1 MTSIIRLNWLRWFTV
16 FAAATFATAGTGCTG
31 KATIG
36 GYSTGEDFDDSI
48 RSIAVPIFEN
58 RTFYRE
64 TEFKLTEALTKEIE
78 ARTPYKVTKAGAADT
93 ALTGTVVNVSQRM
106 LSRDRDT
113 GLPQEVQVTV
123 VVSFEWKDL
132 RSGKVIRQRSRFE
145 GTGEAISTYPAGEPI
160 EVAKISAIQELA
172 KQIVS
177 VMRNDW

>member
-1 MTSIIRLNWLRWFTV
+1 MTTISRASRIAMLAL
-16 FAAATFATAGTGCTG
+16 AAFVATGCGG

-36 GYSTGEDFDDSI
+36 GYSTGEDFDTSI

-64 TEFKLTEALTKEIE
+64 TEFRLTEALTKEIE
-78 ARTPYKVTKAGAADT
+78 ARTPYKVVASGSADT
-93 ALTGTVVNVSQRM
+93 ALTGTVLRVNQRL
-106 LSRDRDT
+106 LSRDRRT

-123 VVSFEWKDL
+123 VVGFEWKDL
-132 RSGKVIRQRSRFE
+132 RTGEVIRQRSRFE
-145 GTGEAISTYPAGEPI
+145 GTGEYIPTYPAGEPV
-160 EVAKISAIQELA
+160 EVARLAAIQELA

>member
-1 MTSIIRLNWLRWFTV
+1 MMAMPRSNWMRVFTLV
-16 FAAATFATAGTGCTG
+16 AAVASVTGCTG

-36 GYSTGEDFDDSI
+36 GYSTGEDFDESI

-64 TEFKLTEALTKEIE
+64 TEFKLTEALAKEIE
-78 ARTPYKVTKAGAADT
+78 ARTPYKVTKAGSADT
-93 ALTGTVVNVSQRM
+93 ALTGTVINVTQRM
-106 LSRDRDT
+106 LSRDRGT

-132 RSGKVIRQRSRFE
+132 RTGKVIRQRSRFE